1 MTEPRGTEGA
11 GGTERPDGRA
21 CPRCGT
27 ARAADRTPECGCA
40 QDVSDALRE
49 ARTAEAAAA
58 EDFDPLRI
66 RPYVE
71 LEGEGAPDDGETMAL
86 RAVPAPAAPASALPT
101 PLAPGGSPPSARD
114 LSLFDP
120 ATATL
125 RVVDA
130 GGRGTAA
137 GGRRRRTVLLGAGGA
152 VVAVVAAAG
161 LASGLFAYDAP
172 SRDEAQPK
180 DVRAGVPAPSAS
192 TSGTTRAPGATA
204 VAPSASA
211 SASVSA
217 SPSGS
222 PTESP
227 SPSASETGASATPS
241 PSTAPEQSPST
252 PASSAPTDGN
262 LAADPE
268 PPVLRRGS
276 QGPEVV
282 ELELR
287 LSQLRLYNRPARGT
301 YDQPLQDAVS
311 RYQWARGVWPQE
323 WGVYDL
329 KTRERLE
336 SETSEP

>member
-1 MTEPRGTEGA
+1 M
-11 GGTERPDGRA
+11 
-21 CPRCGT
+21 
-27 ARAADRTPECGCA
+27 
-40 QDVSDALRE
+40 SDALRE

-71 LEGEGAPDDGETMAL
+71 LEGGGPPDDGETMAL
-86 RAVPAPAAPASALPT
+86 RAVPAPAAPAAPASALPT
-101 PLAPGGSPPSARD
+101 PLAPGASAPSAQD

-125 RVVDA
+125 RVVDDGRRTA
-130 GGRGTAA
+130 GASA
-137 GGRRRRTVLLGAGGA
+137 RRRRTVLLGAGGA

-172 SRDEAQPK
+172 SRDDAQPK
-180 DVRAGVPAPSAS
+180 DVRAGVPAASAS
-192 TSGTTRAPGATA
+192 TSEATRAPGATA

-211 SASVSA
+211 SAPVSA

-227 SPSASETGASATPS
+227 SASATGASPTPS
-241 PSTAPEQSPST
+241 PSTEPEQSPST
-252 PASSAPTDGN
+252 AASSAPADGN

-268 PPVLRRGS
+268 PPVLSRGS

-287 LSQLRLYNRPARGT
+287 LTQLRLYNRPARGT
-301 YDQPLQDAVS
+301 YDQHLQDAVS

-329 KTRERLE
+329 KTRQRLE

>member
-11 GGTERPDGRA
+11 GGTGSPGGPDGRA
-21 CPRCGT
+21 CPRCGA
-27 ARAADRTPECGCA
+27 ARAADRTPACGCA

-71 LEGEGAPDDGETMAL
+71 LEGGGPPDDGETMAL
-86 RAVPAPAAPASALPT
+86 RAVPALPAPLTPGASA
-101 PLAPGGSPPSARD
+101 PSAQD

-125 RVVDA
+125 RVVDDGRRTA
-130 GGRGTAA
+130 GASA
-137 GGRRRRTVLLGAGGA
+137 RRRRTVLLGAGGA

-161 LASGLFAYDAP
+161 LASGLFAYDTP
-172 SRDEAQPK
+172 VRDEAQRK
-180 DVRAGVPAPSAS
+180 DVRAGVPAPSA
-192 TSGTTRAPGATA
+192 GTPEATRAPSGSAT
-204 VAPSASA
+204 PT
-211 SASVSA
+211 ASVSA
-217 SPSGS
+217 SPSDT
-222 PTESP
+222 PTASP
-227 SPSASETGASATPS
+227 SPSASSSADASPTPS
-241 PSTAPEQSPST
+241 PSAEPTTT
-252 PASSAPTDGN
+252 PTTEESSAPADGN

-268 PPVLRRGS
+268 EPPVLSRGS
-276 QGPEVV
+276 RGPEVV

-287 LSQLRLYNRPARGT
+287 LTQLRLYTHPARGT
-301 YDQPLQDAVS
+301 YDRHVEDAVS
-311 RYQWARGVWPQE
+311 RYQWARGIWPQQ

-329 KTRERLE
+329 KTRQRLE

>member
-11 GGTERPDGRA
+11 GGTQHPDGRA

-27 ARAADRTPECGCA
+27 ARAADRTPACDCA

-71 LEGEGAPDDGETMAL
+71 LEGAGPPDVGETMAL
-86 RAVPAPAAPASALPT
+86 RAVSAPAAPASTLPT
-101 PLAPGGSPPSARD
+101 PLAPGASAPSAQD

-125 RVVDA
+125 RVVDD
-130 GGRGTAA
+130 GTRGTAA
-137 GGRRRRTVLLGAGGA
+137 GGRHRRTVLLGAGGA

-180 DVRAGVPAPSAS
+180 DVRAGVPAPSAG
-192 TSGTTRAPGATA
+192 TPETTRAPGASSA
-204 VAPSASA
+204 APPA

-227 SPSASETGASATPS
+227 SPSASGASPTPS
-241 PSTAPEQSPST
+241 PSAEPSRSPST
-252 PASSAPTDGN
+252 AASSAPADGD

-268 PPVLRRGS
+268 PPVLSRGS

-287 LSQLRLYNRPARGT
+287 LTQLRLYTRPARGT
-301 YDQPLQDAVS
+301 YDQHLQDAVS
-311 RYQWARGVWPQE
+311 RYQWARGISPEE

-329 KTRERLE
+329 KTRQRLE

>member
-86 RAVPAPAAPASALPT
+86 RAVPAPAAPVSALPT
-101 PLAPGGSPPSARD
+101 PLAPGASAPSAQD

-125 RVVDA
+125 RVVDR
-130 GGRGTAA
+130 GGSGTA
-137 GGRRRRTVLLGAGGA
+137 GDGRRRRTVLLGAGAA

-192 TSGTTRAPGATA
+192 TSETTRAPGATA
-204 VAPSASA
+204 VAQSASA
-211 SASVSA
+211 SASASA
-217 SPSGS
+217 SPSTD
-222 PTESP
+222 PTESSSP
-227 SPSASETGASATPS
+227 SPSETGASPTPS
-241 PSTAPEQSPST
+241 PSAEPEQSPST
-252 PASSAPTDGN
+252 AASTAPADGN

-287 LSQLRLYNRPARGT
+287 LTQLRLYNRPARGT
-301 YDQPLQDAVS
+301 YDQHVTDAVS
-311 RYQWARGVWPQE
+311 RYQWARGIWPQE
-323 WGVYDL
+323 WGVYDA

>member
-1 MTEPRGTEGA
+1 
-11 GGTERPDGRA
+11 
-21 CPRCGT
+21 
-27 ARAADRTPECGCA
+27 
-40 QDVSDALRE
+40 VSDALRE

-71 LEGEGAPDDGETMAL
+71 LEGGAPPDDGETMAL
-86 RAVPAPAAPASALPT
+86 RAVPAPPAPASALPT
-101 PLAPGGSPPSARD
+101 PLTSGASAPSAQD

-125 RVVDA
+125 RVVDR
-130 GGRGTAA
+130 GGSGTAA
-137 GGRRRRTVLLGAGGA
+137 GGRRRRTVLLGAGAA

-161 LASGLFAYDAP
+161 LASGLFTYDAP

-192 TSGTTRAPGATA
+192 TSETKRAPGATA
-204 VAPSASA
+204 VAPPPSASTPA
-211 SASVSA
+211 SA
-217 SPSGS
+217 SPSAD
-222 PTESP
+222 PTESSSP
-227 SPSASETGASATPS
+227 SPSETGASPTPS
-241 PSTAPEQSPST
+241 RSAEPEQSPST
-252 PASSAPTDGN
+252 ATSSAPPDGN

-287 LSQLRLYNRPARGT
+287 LTQLRLYNRPARGT
-301 YDQPLQDAVS
+301 YDQHLQDAVS

-323 WGVYDL
+323 WGVYDA
-329 KTRERLE
+329 KTRQRLE

>member
-1 MTEPRGTEGA
+1 M
-11 GGTERPDGRA
+11 
-21 CPRCGT
+21 
-27 ARAADRTPECGCA
+27 
-40 QDVSDALRE
+40 SDALRE

-71 LEGEGAPDDGETMAL
+71 LEGGAPPDDGETMAL

-101 PLAPGGSPPSARD
+101 PLASGASAPSAQD

-125 RVVDA
+125 RAVD
-130 GGRGTAA
+130 GGSRGAAA
-137 GGRRRRTVLLGAGGA
+137 GARRRRTVLLGAGGA

-180 DVRAGVPAPSAS
+180 DVRAGVPAASAS
-192 TSGTTRAPGATA
+192 TSETTRAPGATA

-211 SASVSA
+211 SASASA
-217 SPSGS
+217 SPSPSGS

-227 SPSASETGASATPS
+227 PPSSSETDASPTPSASAE
-241 PSTAPEQSPST
+241 PEQSPST
-252 PASSAPTDGN
+252 AASSAPADGN
-262 LAADPE
+262 LAADPD
-268 PPVLRRGS
+268 PPVLGRGS

-287 LSQLRLYNRPARGT
+287 LTQLRLYNRPVRGT
-301 YDQPLQDAVS
+301 YDQHLQDAVS
-311 RYQWARGVWPQE
+311 RYQWARGIWPQE

-329 KTRERLE
+329 KTRQRLE